1 MPWGQIRE
9 PEMLHFAKCR
19 CSFGR
24 CPQEDAAAAAEGEGW
39 ISLAE
44 ERLLILRKQG
54 RKRVQK
60 MRAVVKMDFL
70 WRMETE

>member
-1 MPWGQIRE
+1 MQIDVHLVAVLKR
-9 PEMLHFAKCR
+9 MLLLMMMMR
-19 CSFGR
+19 D
-24 CPQEDAAAAAEGEGW
+24 E
-39 ISLAE
+39 SLWAE

-70 WRMETE
+70 WVDGD